1 MPQDVL
7 EQLAELEVPS
17 KPVDLQRDVHKRLNV
32 RLLSLHL
39 VDVALRALP
48 YAFVCFSEALA
59 GLVSFSATGR
69 YPKQGDDD
77 AD

>member
-17 KPVDLQRDVHKRLNV
+17 KPVDLQRDVHKRLNA

-39 VDVALRALP
+39 AELALRALP

-59 GLVSFSATGR
+59 GLVSYSATGR
-69 YPKQGDDD
+69 YPRRGDDR

>member
-1 MPQDVL
+1 MPQNIL

-17 KPVDLQRDVHKRLNV
+17 KRVDLQRRVHERLNV

-39 VDVALRALP
+39 VELALRALP
-48 YAFVCFSEALA
+48 FAFVCLSEAFA
-59 GLVSFSATGR
+59 GLVFFTVTGR
-69 YPKQGDDD
+69 FPKKGEDD

>member
-1 MPQDVL
+1 MPQNIL

-17 KPVDLQRDVHKRLNV
+17 TPVDLQRGVHERLNV

-39 VDVALRALP
+39 ADLALRALP

-59 GLVSFSATGR
+59 GLVVFSVTGR
-69 YPKQGDDD
+69 FPKRGDDD